1 VFRFV
6 NGDIMAQRAITLSD
20 IKSADWSLMLDP
32 AGRPGSG
39 IGAVVMGVDDVDQ
52 CIAII
57 LTTPKG
63 SDVLRPTF
71 GTDLWKYIDAP
82 ISEAGPAVVREVTQS
97 ITQWEPR
104 VKVLSVMTLPL
115 TGVVAQPGA
124 HVEITVS
131 WQLNLGG
138 APSPAQNTSVT
149 LAGAGQAG

>member
-1 VFRFV
+1 MPS
-6 NGDIMAQRAITLSD
+6 GAITLAE
-20 IKSADWSLMLDP
+20 IKSADWSLMLDS
-32 AGRPGSG
+32 AGLAGSG
-39 IGAVVMGVDDVDQ
+39 IGSVVTGVDDVDQ

-82 ISEAGPAVVREVTQS
+82 ISQAGPAVVREVTQS

-104 VKVLSVMTLPL
+104 VKVLSVISTPMSNIT
-115 TGVVAQPGA
+115 TQPGA
-124 HVEITVS
+124 HIEITVA

-138 APSPAQNTSVT
+138 APSPARSTTVT
-149 LAGAGQAG
+149 LASAGQPG

>member
-1 VFRFV
+1 
-6 NGDIMAQRAITLSD
+6 
-20 IKSADWSLMLDP
+20 MLDS
-32 AGRPGSG
+32 AGKPGTG
-39 IGAVVMGVDDVDQ
+39 IGEVVTGVDDVDQ

-82 ISEAGPAVVREVTQS
+82 IKEAGLAAVREVTQS

-104 VKVLSVMTLPL
+104 VKVLSVTTTPL
-115 TGVVAQPGA
+115 AGITTQAGA
-124 HVEITVS
+124 HVEITVA

-138 APSPAQNTSVT
+138 APSPTRTTT
-149 LAGAGQAG
+149 LGLARAGQPG

>member
-1 VFRFV
+1 MPA
-6 NGDIMAQRAITLSD
+6 GAITLAE
-20 IKSADWSLMLDP
+20 IKSADWSLMLDS
-32 AGRPGSG
+32 AGLAGSG
-39 IGAVVMGVDDVDQ
+39 IGSVVTGVDDVDQ

-82 ISEAGPAVVREVTQS
+82 ISQAGPAVVREVTQS

-104 VKVLSVMTLPL
+104 VKVLSVISTPMFNIT
-115 TGVVAQPGA
+115 TQPGA
-124 HVEITVS
+124 HIEITVA

-138 APSPAQNTSVT
+138 APSPARSTTVT
-149 LAGAGQAG
+149 LASAGQPG

>member
-1 VFRFV
+1 
-6 NGDIMAQRAITLSD
+6 MAQRAITLSD

>member
-1 VFRFV
+1 MPA
-6 NGDIMAQRAITLSD
+6 GTITLAE
-20 IKSADWSLMLDP
+20 IKSADWSLMLDS
-32 AGRPGSG
+32 AGQAGSG
-39 IGAVVMGVDDVDQ
+39 LGNVVTGVDDVDQ

-82 ISEAGPAVVREVTQS
+82 ISQVGPAVVREVTQS

-104 VKVLSVMTLPL
+104 VKVLSVMSTPMPNI
-115 TGVVAQPGA
+115 TTQPGA
-124 HVEITVS
+124 HVEITVA

-138 APSPAQNTSVT
+138 APSSARSTTVT
-149 LAGAGQAG
+149 LASAGQPG

>member
-1 VFRFV
+1 MPS
-6 NGDIMAQRAITLSD
+6 GAITLAE
-20 IKSADWSLMLDP
+20 IKSADWSLMLDS
-32 AGRPGSG
+32 AGLAGSG
-39 IGAVVMGVDDVDQ
+39 IGRVVTGVDDVDQ

-82 ISEAGPAVVREVTQS
+82 ISQAGPAMVREVTQS

-104 VKVLSVMTLPL
+104 VKVLSVISTPMSNIT
-115 TGVVAQPGA
+115 TQPGA
-124 HVEITVS
+124 HIEITVT

-138 APSPAQNTSVT
+138 APSPARSTTVT
-149 LAGAGQAG
+149 LASAGQPG

>member
-1 VFRFV
+1 MPS
-6 NGDIMAQRAITLSD
+6 GAITLAE
-20 IKSADWSLMLDP
+20 IKSADWSLMLDS
-32 AGRPGSG
+32 AGLAGSG
-39 IGAVVMGVDDVDQ
+39 IGSVVTGVDDVDQ

-82 ISEAGPAVVREVTQS
+82 ISQAGPAVVREVTQS

-104 VKVLSVMTLPL
+104 VKVLSVISTPMPDIT
-115 TGVVAQPGA
+115 TQPSA
-124 HVEITVS
+124 HVEITVA

-138 APSPAQNTSVT
+138 APSPARSTTVT
-149 LAGAGQAG
+149 LASAGQPG